1 MMIVIA
7 CSFSIMINFILRLF
21 CHFIPIITIAIVAIV
36 ALTIPG
42 PQLHLILIIVEP
54 LLLLTKH
61 LKRIIILLFPAIVLL
76 LIVVI
81 CYYLLELIFIQR
93 ALRRFVVRLR
103 GLRELLHVD

>member
-21 CHFIPIITIAIVAIV
+21 LLFIPIITIAIAAIV

-61 LKRIIILLFPAIVLL
+61 LKRIIILLFPTILLL

-81 CYYLLELIFIQR
+81 CYLLELIFIQR

-103 GLRELLHVD
+103 SLRGLLHVD